1 MAGNKINWESEE
13 IIKTYTLIIDK
24 QTKLVG
30 DAGQI
35 IRKLLQEDRK
45 L

>member
-1 MAGNKINWESEE
+1 MAGNKYNWENEE
-13 IIKTYTLIIDK
+13 IKRIYTLIIDK

-35 IRKLLQEDRK
+35 IRKILQEERK
-45 L
+45 

>member
-1 MAGNKINWESEE
+1 MAGNKYNWESEE
-13 IIKTYTLIIDK
+13 IKRIYTLIIDK

-35 IRKLLQEDRK
+35 IRKILQEERK
-45 L
+45 